1 MINII
6 CGPKGTGKTKII
18 LDKVEESVKVAKGN
32 VVFITDKKIDS
43 AKIDFNV
50 RCVYA
55 SEYNIDSAESFRGFI
70 NGLVAGNSDIEYL
83 FIDGVRRIIV
93 DDEEGLSNFFKAIER
108 LENEYGF
115 KAILT
120 ISLAKEDLP
129 CYLKPYAI

>member
-18 LDKVEESVKVAKGN
+18 LEKIDESVKIAKGN

-55 SEYNIDSAESFRGFI
+55 QEYNITNAESFRGFV

-83 FIDGVRRIIV
+83 FIDGVVRIIK
-93 DDEEGLSNFFKAIER
+93 DDEVGLNNFFKDIER
-108 LENEYGF
+108 LEKEYAF
-115 KAILT
+115 KITLT
-120 ISLAKEDLP
+120 VSIAKDDLP
-129 CYLKPYAI
+129 CYLKQYAI